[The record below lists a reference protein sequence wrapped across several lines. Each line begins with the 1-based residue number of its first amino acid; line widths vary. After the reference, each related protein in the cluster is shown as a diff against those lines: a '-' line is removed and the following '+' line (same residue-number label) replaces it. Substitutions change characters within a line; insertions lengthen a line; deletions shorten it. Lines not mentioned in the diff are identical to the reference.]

1 VNFYVKVTLAVV
13 ALIVLAFGAMLLF
26 SSSEEKVI
34 EKRLEQGLKA
44 AETGDAEGVIALIS
58 PDYQNGGQTREA
70 ISKRIRQAVAERI
83 TPAKLEG
90 AAVQVSGDDADANVR
105 VVIGALQVRQEFGLH
120 LKLRKENGVWM
131 IVSAEEVG
139 GKAGF

>member
-1 VNFYVKVTLAVV
+1 MNFYVKVTLAVV

-34 EKRLEQGLKA
+34 QKRLEEGLAA
-44 AETGDAEGVIALIS
+44 AEAGNEEGVVALIS
-58 PDYQNGGQTREA
+58 PNYSNGGQTREL
-70 ISKRIRQAVAERI
+70 ILKRIHQAVAQRI

-90 AAVQVSGDDADANVR
+90 AAIQVSGDDADANVR
-105 VVIGALQVRQEFGLH
+105 VVVGALQYRQEFGLR

-131 IVSAEEVG
+131 VTSAEEVG
-139 GKAGF
+139 GKVGF